1 MKVVDS
7 NRLLRGFAWARL
19 GVAALLLMLGPA
31 LPGDLLP
38 GTNRGIL
45 ALTLLAVVVTS
56 SALLLF
62 DPLQRPRSISWLIC
76 LLDTVLVTAV
86 VASTG
91 ASRSIFTFLYV
102 LSVTAACVLLS
113 RTGGLA
119 IAGAASALYIGLVF
133 GRTIFPMTGLFE
145 ASHETTSLEI
155 VTMFLNSGTFV
166 VVAFA
171 AGGLAERFQSTHA
184 ELETQRRDLRDLQ
197 ALKDLVFESVGSG
210 LIAIDRRH
218 VVTAFNH
225 AAEEMSGLAA
235 SHAIGRPWT
244 ALFGE
249 EVDLGAVE
257 RAVEARGRDSRQYE
271 MAMRRPDGSAT
282 PVRVT
287 LSALRAGD
295 GSRAGLIAMC
305 EDLSTI
311 RQMEARVRQ
320 ADRLATLGRM
330 AANIAHEIRNPL
342 AALTGAI
349 EVLAADGAPPETRGR
364 LANIVLK
371 ESGRLNGIIKQFLE
385 YARPAVLARA
395 RVNVADALDEVLVL
409 LDHRAGPGALK
420 LVREFP
426 TSLIW
431 DVDPQQFRQ
440 ALWNL
445 CLNAFEAMPGGGE
458 LRVGA
463 EVTDGTLV
471 VRVTDTG
478 EGVAPE
484 DAAHIFEPF
493 YSTKTSG
500 TGLGL
505 AMVQRIAQDHGGRV
519 DVQSEPGGG
528 STFSISV
535 PAHHG

>member
-7 NRLLRGFAWARL
+7 NRLLRGFSWARL
-19 GVAALLLMLGPA
+19 GVAALLLMLGQV

-38 GTNRGIL
+38 GTNRAVL
-45 ALTLLAVVVTS
+45 ALVLLTVVVTS
-56 SALLLF
+56 SALVLL
-62 DPLQRPRSISWLIC
+62 DPLARPRRISWLIC
-76 LLDTVLVTAV
+76 VLDTVLVTAL

-91 ASRSIFTFLYV
+91 GPRSIFTFLYV

-133 GRTIFPMTGLFE
+133 GRTIFPLTAFFE
-145 ASHETTSLEI
+145 APQETTSLEI
-155 VTMFLNSGTFV
+155 LSMFLNSGTFLI
-166 VVAFA
+166 VAFA

-210 LIAIDRRH
+210 LVAIDDRH
-218 VVTAFNH
+218 VVTAFNR
-225 AAEEMSGLAA
+225 AAQAMSGLAA

-244 ALFGE
+244 ALFGDQL
-249 EVDLGAVE
+249 DLAAVE
-257 RAVEARGRDSRQYE
+257 RAVEVSERESRQYE
-271 MAMRRPDGSAT
+271 MAMRRPDGSSV

-305 EDLSTI
+305 DDLSII
-311 RQMEARVRQ
+311 REMEARVRQ

-349 EVLAADGAPPETRGR
+349 EVLVTEGAPPDTRAR

-371 ESGRLNGIIKQFLE
+371 ESGRLNTIIKQFLE
-385 YARPAVLARA
+385 YARPAKVTRA
-395 RVNVADALDEVLVL
+395 RVNVADALDEVLIL
-409 LDHRAGPGALK
+409 LDHRAEPGVLK
-420 LVREFP
+420 VVREFP
-426 TSLIW
+426 ASLMW
-431 DVDPQQFRQ
+431 EVDPQQFRQ
-440 ALWNL
+440 AIWNL
-445 CLNAFEAMPGGGE
+445 CLNAYEAMPGGGE
-458 LRVGA
+458 LRVA
-463 EVTDGTLV
+463 ASATDHILV
-471 VRVTDTG
+471 VHVTDTG
-478 EGVAPE
+478 EGVPQE
-484 DAAHIFEPF
+484 EAAHIFEPF

-519 DVQSEPGGG
+519 DVQSEPGTG
-528 STFSISV
+528 STFTITV
-535 PAHHG
+535 PTHHG

>member
-7 NRLLRGFAWARL
+7 NRLLRGFSWARL
-19 GVAALLLMLGPA
+19 GVAALLLMLGPM
-31 LPGDLLP
+31 LPADLLP
-38 GTNRGIL
+38 GTNRAIL
-45 ALTLLAVVVTS
+45 ALALLAVVVTS
-56 SALLLF
+56 SALLLLE
-62 DPLQRPRSISWLIC
+62 PLTRPRRISWLLC

-91 ASRSIFTFLYV
+91 GPRSIFTFLYV

-119 IAGAASALYIGLVF
+119 IAGAASVLYIGLVF
-133 GRTIFPMTGLFE
+133 GRTIFPMTAFFE
-145 ASHETTSLEI
+145 EPQETTSLEI
-155 VTMFLNSGTFV
+155 LTMFLNSGTFLI
-166 VVAFA
+166 VAFA

-197 ALKDLVFESVGSG
+197 AFKDLVFESVGSG
-210 LIAIDRRH
+210 LIAIDRAH

-225 AAEEMSGLAA
+225 AAEEMSGLSAA
-235 SHAIGRPWT
+235 HAIGRPWR

-249 EVDLGAVE
+249 AVDLGAVE
-257 RAVEARGRDSRQYE
+257 RAVEARERDSRQYE
-271 MAMRRPDGSAT
+271 MAMQRPDGGTT

-295 GSRAGLIAMC
+295 GTRAGLIAMC
-305 EDLSTI
+305 EDLSAI
-311 RQMEARVRQ
+311 REMETRIRQ

-349 EVLAADGAPPETRGR
+349 EVLVADAAPPEMRGR
-364 LANIVLK
+364 LAGIVLK

-385 YARPAVLARA
+385 YARPAALDRA

-420 LVREFP
+420 VVREFP
-426 TSLIW
+426 PSLMW

-440 ALWNL
+440 AIWNL
-445 CLNAFEAMPGGGE
+445 CLNGFEAMPGGGE

-463 EVTDGTLV
+463 AITDGALV
-471 VRVTDTG
+471 VRVTDGG
-478 EGVAPE
+478 EGVQPE

-493 YSTKTSG
+493 YSTKPSG

-519 DVQSEPGGG
+519 DVQSEPGAG
-528 STFSISV
+528 STFSITV

>member
-7 NRLLRGFAWARL
+7 NRLLRGFSWARL
-19 GVAALLLMLGPA
+19 GVAALLLTLGPA

-38 GTNRGIL
+38 GTNRAIL
-45 ALTLLAVVVTS
+45 ALALLAVVVTS
-56 SALLLF
+56 TALLVL
-62 DPLQRPRSISWLIC
+62 DPLTRPRRISWLIC

-91 ASRSIFTFLYV
+91 GPRSIFTFLYV

-119 IAGAASALYIGLVF
+119 IAGAASALYSGLVF
-133 GRTIFPMTGLFE
+133 GRTIFPMTAFFE
-145 ASHETTSLEI
+145 APQETTSLEI
-155 VTMFLNSGTFV
+155 LTMFLNSGTFLI
-166 VVAFA
+166 VAFA

-225 AAEEMSGLAA
+225 AAQEMSGLAA
-235 SHAIGRPWT
+235 SQAIGRPWT
-244 ALFGE
+244 DLFGAS
-249 EVDLGAVE
+249 VDLAAVE
-257 RAVEARGRDSRQYE
+257 RAVEARERDSRRYE
-271 MAMRRPDGSAT
+271 ITMRRPDGTAT

-311 RQMEARVRQ
+311 REMEARVRQ

-349 EVLAADGAPPETRGR
+349 EVLVADGAPPETRGR
-364 LANIVLK
+364 LANIVLT

-385 YARPAVLARA
+385 YARPAALARA
-395 RVNVADALDEVLVL
+395 RVNVVDALDEVLVL
-409 LDHRAGPGALK
+409 LDHRAAPGTLK
-420 LVREFP
+420 VVREFP
-426 TSLIW
+426 PSLMW

-445 CLNAFEAMPGGGE
+445 CLNGFEAMPGGGE
-458 LRVGA
+458 LRVTAAVTGGA
-463 EVTDGTLV
+463 LV
-471 VRVTDTG
+471 VEVIDTG
-478 EGVAPE
+478 EGVSPE

-493 YSTKTSG
+493 YSTKSSG

-519 DVQSEPGGG
+519 DVMSEPGAG
-528 STFSISV
+528 STFRITV
-535 PAHHG
+535 PALDG

>member
-7 NRLLRGFAWARL
+7 NRLLRGFSWARL

-56 SALLLF
+56 SALLLL
-62 DPLQRPRSISWLIC
+62 DPLHRPRRISWLIC

-91 ASRSIFTFLYV
+91 GPRSIFTFLYV

-119 IAGAASALYIGLVF
+119 IAGAASTLYIGLVF
-133 GRTIFPMTGLFE
+133 GRTIFFPMAFFE
-145 ASHETTSLEI
+145 APHETTSLEI
-155 VTMFLNSGTFV
+155 LTMFLNSGTFV

-218 VVTAFNH
+218 VVTAFNR
-225 AAEEMSGLAA
+225 AAEEMSGLSA

-257 RAVEARGRDSRQYE
+257 RAVEARERDSRQYE

-385 YARPAVLARA
+385 YARPAALARA

-409 LDHRAGPGALK
+409 LDHRAGPGTLK

-426 TSLIW
+426 PSLMW

-463 EVTDGTLV
+463 EVTDGALV

-519 DVQSEPGGG
+519 DVHSELGGG
-528 STFSISV
+528 CTFRITV

>member
-62 DPLQRPRSISWLIC
+62 DPLHRPRSISWLIC

-91 ASRSIFTFLYV
+91 GPRSIFTFLYV

-113 RTGGLA
+113 RAGGLA

-155 VTMFLNSGTFV
+155 LTMFLNSGTFV

-225 AAEEMSGLAA
+225 AAEEMSGLSA

-257 RAVEARGRDSRQYE
+257 RAVEARERDSRQYE
-271 MAMRRPDGSAT
+271 MAMRHPDGSTT

-385 YARPAVLARA
+385 YARPAVLARV

-409 LDHRAGPGALK
+409 LDHRAGPGTLK

-426 TSLIW
+426 TSLMW

-535 PAHHG
+535 PTHHG